1 MAADRE
7 FDRAYYGQILR
18 EKGMKV
24 TRQRLL
30 VLEAVASRP
39 EEHLTAE
46 DIYELV
52 KAGYPEIGLATV
64 YRTIQMQFIQH
75 LYGSINSSQPDFGLA
90 TVYRTIQMLDE
101 LHLVHRVNFDDGFVR
116 YEMGTVPECGSRHHH
131 HHLICVKCGRVISFQ
146 DDLLEELE
154 ERITRTTGFAVVDH
168 EVKFYGYCVECGGNL
183 IEEKRE

>member
-7 FDRAYYGQILR
+7 FDRAYYGQVLR

-52 KAGYPEIGLATV
+52 KAGYPEI
-64 YRTIQMQFIQH
+64 
-75 LYGSINSSQPDFGLA
+75 GLA

-168 EVKFYGYCVECGGNL
+168 EVKLYGYCVECGGNL